1 MSYTNRLSRDQRR
14 ILNMYISQYDQ
25 TSEHIESLTH
35 ILNDISINIQNIIQN
50 NTRDETSF
58 ERNNRTNDNVYINSL
73 INMLMNYQRTANQR
87 TANQRTANQ
96 RTANQRTVNQR
107 TVNQRTVNQRTANQR
122 TANQQTANQQTA
134 NQRTTNQ
141 RTANQRTANQRTANL
156 YYDYER
162 PINPYIYETNVSFD
176 RINQTNNLFENNDFT
191 ALLNNFL
198 NTNIIVRPTNEQIS
212 NSCRII
218 KYGDIENPLSDA
230 CPISLEHFNN
240 DDNVI
245 QINYCSHIFCHSQLI
260 EWFDT
265 NVHCPVCRYDIRD
278 YIQPSNTRI
287 PQTQNVSNNSN
298 TTVEIP
304 IEPQNNNNS
313 TQNNFSNINVTRDP
327 NTNEIDQIVF
337 DINNP
342 NITDDILHNITTR
355 LFQSLLSSQNTNP
368 TDSDDILSFDASNN
382 ILLYETTIRPNNRM
396 NNNLY

>member
-73 INMLMNYQRTANQR
+73 INMLMN
-87 TANQRTANQ
+87 
-96 RTANQRTVNQR
+96 
-107 TVNQRTVNQRTANQR
+107 
-122 TANQQTANQQTA
+122 NQQTA
-134 NQRTTNQ
+134 NQRTSNQRTTNQ
-141 RTANQRTANQRTANL
+141 RTSNL

-198 NTNIIVRPTNEQIS
+198 NTNIIVRPTNAQIS
-212 NSCRII
+212 NACRII

-278 YIQPSNTRI
+278 YIQPSNTHI

-298 TTVEIP
+298 TTVETH

-327 NTNEIDQIVF
+327 NTNEIEQIVF

-355 LFQSLLSSQNTNP
+355 LFQSLLSSQNTNQ